1 MTEDNLSYC
10 RPCFIMYKNTESV
23 GQTPETWIL
32 ASYNSK
38 NFNLKKA
45 HGKVHL
51 KCVRFAVCKFYFEKK
66 TVNKYWTPVNDI
78 ELLLALLMIKCLKC
92 AYICSLFWNTSKI
105 SNGLMN
111 R

>member
-10 RPCFIMYKNTESV
+10 RPCFIMYKYTESV

-45 HGKVHL
+45 HGKVHG
-51 KCVRFAVCKFYFEKK
+51 KQI
-66 TVNKYWTPVNDI
+66 P
-78 ELLLALLMIKCLKC
+78 
-92 AYICSLFWNTSKI
+92 
-105 SNGLMN
+105 
-111 R
+111 